1 MNLSE
6 TAFITRKNSMDFST
20 GLIYMSALVLAH
32 LLVSTK
38 VILGGNYFFLYYKKL
53 WFDVKLI
60 DVF

>member
-6 TAFITRKNSMDFST
+6 TAFITRKNSMDFSS
-20 GLIYMSALVLAH
+20 GLIYMSALVLAY

-53 WFDVKLI
+53 WFDVK
-60 DVF
+60 